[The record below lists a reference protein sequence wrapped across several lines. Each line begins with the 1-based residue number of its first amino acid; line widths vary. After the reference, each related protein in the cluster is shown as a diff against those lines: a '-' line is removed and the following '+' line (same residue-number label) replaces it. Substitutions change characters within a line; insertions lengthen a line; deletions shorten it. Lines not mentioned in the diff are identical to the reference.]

1 MKSSNVKRI
10 EMKMWCALTTV
21 ILCRP
26 TYLFI
31 IFLVNQSIS
40 ILFSSTGTQCLYIY
54 TLYTHTI
61 RKTQIQSIT
70 AIVCRCCCST
80 YIYSTCHTLT
90 QNSPDHDRYNEHDR
104 YNDNYLY
111 IPYFSPF
118 LLVFLSTFF
127 LAFSASLSLPP
138 SLSLSLSLS
147 RSLSPFPFSLSLV
160 ARKGITLY
168 NQKKCQRGAG

>member
-1 MKSSNVKRI
+1 
-10 EMKMWCALTTV
+10 MKMWCALTTV

-127 LAFSASLSLPP
+127 SCLFCLPLSP
-138 SLSLSLSLS
+138 SLSLSLSLA
-147 RSLSPFPFSLSLV
+147 RSLALSLLFPFPLPHSSPAKV
-160 ARKGITLY
+160 
-168 NQKKCQRGAG
+168 